1 MRHLDLGEQHL
12 VQLDGAAG
20 VGGGGRG
27 GGRGRAARQELSGAA
42 ALGVGESGR
51 DTSVRGPTPTRAL
64 SSPRAT
70 HLPTPPP
77 LTSSSAVQGRES
89 EVLRRSEWPL
99 ARDVDDRRRL
109 RAPLQLLGMLKAQRL
124 W

>member
-1 MRHLDLGEQHL
+1 MRRRTRAGGEA
-12 VQLDGAAG
+12 GAQWCCG
-20 VGGGGRG
+20 SRG
-27 GGRGRAARQELSGAA
+27 QRERTRHISAC
-42 ALGVGESGR
+42 
-51 DTSVRGPTPTRAL
+51 PTPIRAL
-64 SSPRAT
+64 SPPPAT

>member
-1 MRHLDLGEQHL
+1 MGQRERKRHI
-12 VQLDGAAG
+12 
-20 VGGGGRG
+20 
-27 GGRGRAARQELSGAA
+27 RALPYA
-42 ALGVGESGR
+42 
-51 DTSVRGPTPTRAL
+51 RAL
-64 SSPRAT
+64 SPPAT
-70 HLPTPPP
+70 HLPTPLP
-77 LTSSSAVQGRES
+77 LTSSSAVQGSES

>member
-1 MRHLDLGEQHL
+1 MLRLYGSAREEGTHQCGALRPGL
-12 VQLDGAAG
+12 V
-20 VGGGGRG
+20 
-27 GGRGRAARQELSGAA
+27 
-42 ALGVGESGR
+42 
-51 DTSVRGPTPTRAL
+51 TP
-64 SSPRAT
+64 AT
-70 HLPTPPP
+70 HLPTPLP